1 MAKISLNK
9 LNIKKNDVEANIIN
23 INGVDVEVKQ
33 YLPVNEKLDLISWII
48 NQSADDMKFYNVG
61 KLIIFKTI
69 GLLRYYT
76 NINFTDKQL
85 ENAAELFDLIY
96 TSGLSSDIIGAIPTK
111 EIEFIDKVLMDTVE
125 SIYKYQNS
133 VFGILDAVTTDYKN
147 LNFDVSELQK
157 NISNPENLTLLK
169 DVVTKLG

>member
-9 LNIKKNDVEANIIN
+9 LGLKIDDSVSIVKFNDQDI
-23 INGVDVEVKQ
+23 EVKH
-33 YLPVNEKLDLISWII
+33 YLPVNEKLDLIGTVI
-48 NQSADDMKFYNVG
+48 NESADELKFYNVG
-61 KLIIFKTI
+61 KLEVFKLIEIIKH
-69 GLLRYYT
+69 YT

-85 ENAAELFDLIY
+85 EDTTKLYDLLSSSGFGDEILAVIPETELNFIEDTLFD
-96 TSGLSSDIIGAIPTK
+96 
-111 EIEFIDKVLMDTVE
+111 TVD
-125 SIYKYQNS
+125 SIYKYNNS
-133 VFGILDAVTTDYKN
+133 IFGILDAVTTDYQN

>member
-9 LNIKKNDVEANIIN
+9 LGLKIDDSITTIKFNEQDI
-23 INGVDVEVKQ
+23 EVKQ
-33 YLPVNEKLDLISWII
+33 YLPLQNKLELIGNII
-48 NQSADDMKFYNVG
+48 NQSADETKFYNIG
-61 KLIIFKTI
+61 KLDTFEAIELIK
-69 GLLRYYT
+69 YYT

-85 ENAAELFDLIY
+85 EDIPKLYDLVVSTGLYDEIY
-96 TSGLSSDIIGAIPTK
+96 NAIPEVETSW
-111 EIEFIDKVLMDTVE
+111 IHNVLMDTVD

-133 VFGILDAVTTDYKN
+133 VFGILDAVTTDYQN
-147 LNFDVSELQK
+147 LNFDVAELQK